1 MDVNMNDQ
9 NFRVNQTT
17 PIPPVNQIPPKGQP
31 INNGYMPGQLN
42 QVTQPAP
49 NPYAENAEKAR
60 QRYAMLNAKRLSDFG
75 NYGLWSLIYGIIF
88 CLFMYK
94 SAIGGIS
101 HTLFIIISLFYIALI
116 DARSGKTVCYAPK
129 CFILERNG
137 KPGVRLF
144 YLISIILLAVSQFL
158 TASFTLH
165 ILTGFGMQLLI
176 GCLFYRSYVD
186 ATGNNPARIAGA
198 LIRLIFLP
206 LINIFEPFLGLLAF
220 HSSKKTL
227 TAKDIEK
234 KKNRQLILAG
244 IVIALP
250 VVLIIV
256 CLLASADLIF
266 ASVLKNLEF
275 NFDITEQF
283 FDVIGIIFW
292 FFVSAITIYSIFAEL
307 HPNNN
312 YFKSASNAASNKWN
326 PLLMIPMEL
335 ILTVI
340 YIIFCAIQLIFLIGH
355 ASLPNGYTYAEYAHE
370 GFYQLLF
377 VCMINI
383 LIAAIVRSKFDK
395 TLFLNILTIIIC
407 LCTFLMIFSSAYRMI
422 LYVTAY
428 DLSFLRFFVLWFLI
442 VLTVCLTILT
452 IGLLAKNVN
461 VAKNCL
467 IAGTCLYIV
476 FAFIKPDYW
485 IARYN
490 VNSDNYESSVTTESG
505 RTSNY
510 DSAYISD
517 HLSVDAIPALIEAR
531 DYDTA
536 AKLISYRHNFAYKY
550 KQESLLNKIRDFNLS
565 DHIAD
570 NIIFRE

>member
-1 MDVNMNDQ
+1 MDVN
-9 NFRVNQTT
+9 T
-17 PIPPVNQIPPKGQP
+17 I
-31 INNGYMPGQLN
+31 PGQFN
-42 QVTQPAP
+42 QGSQTAP
-49 NPYAENAEKAR
+49 NPFAENAEKAR
-60 QRYAMLNAKRLSDFG
+60 LHDAMQKARRLSDFS
-75 NYGLWSLIYGIIF
+75 NFGLWSCIYGIIF

-101 HTLFIIISLFYIALI
+101 HTIFIIFSLIYIAII
-116 DARSGKTVCYAPK
+116 DLRTEKAVCYAPK

-144 YLISIILLAVSQFL
+144 YLTAIVLLAISQFL

-186 ATGNNPARIAGA
+186 ATGNNPTRIAGV

-206 LINIFEPFLGLLAF
+206 LINIFEPFLGLLAY

-227 TAKDIEK
+227 TAEAIEK

-292 FFVSAITIYSIFAEL
+292 FFVSTITIYSIFAKL
-307 HPNNN
+307 NPNNN
-312 YFKSASNAASNKWN
+312 YFKSEATTASNKWN
-326 PLLMIPMEL
+326 PLLMMPMEL
-335 ILTVI
+335 LLTLI
-340 YIIFCAIQLIFLIGH
+340 YIIFCAIQLVFLIGH

-395 TLFLNILTIIIC
+395 TLFLNIFTIIIC
-407 LCTFLMIFSSAYRMI
+407 LCTFVMIFSSAYRMI
-422 LYVTAY
+422 LYVSAY
-428 DLSFLRFFVLWFLI
+428 SLSFLRFFVLWFLI
-442 VLTVCLTILT
+442 VLTICLTILT
-452 IGLLAKNVN
+452 IGLLAKNVT
-461 VAKNCL
+461 VAKYCL
-467 IAGTCLYIV
+467 ITGTCLYII

-490 VNSDNYESSVTTESG
+490 VNSDNYESSVTTENG

-510 DSAYISD
+510 DSEYIRN
-517 HLSVDAIPALIEAR
+517 HLSVDAIPALIEAE

-536 AKLISYRHNFAYKY
+536 AKLISYRHNFSYKE
-550 KQESLLNKIRDFNLS
+550 KQESLINRIRDFNLS

-570 NIIFRE
+570 NLIFRP